1 MRKKVAWNFTRP
13 NGGVVAFNVDSL
25 ADFMLATGEFF
36 DPITR
41 IPFSD
46 DSLREID
53 LAVTKAGLQKGSVL
67 EAKNNPQ
74 NYAESRFRRDA
85 LEGLER
91 CAGEVVAEMLTLVEM
106 NDPHLAQMQLLM
118 ASLPA
123 FADY

>member
-1 MRKKVAWNFTRP
+1 M
-13 NGGVVAFNVDSL
+13 AFNVDSL

-41 IPFSD
+41 LPFSD
-46 DSLREID
+46 DNLREID
-53 LAVTKAGLQKGSVL
+53 LCVTRAGLQKGSVL
-67 EAKNNPQ
+67 AAKNNPQ

-91 CAGEVVAEMLTLVEM
+91 CAGEVVAEMLTLVET